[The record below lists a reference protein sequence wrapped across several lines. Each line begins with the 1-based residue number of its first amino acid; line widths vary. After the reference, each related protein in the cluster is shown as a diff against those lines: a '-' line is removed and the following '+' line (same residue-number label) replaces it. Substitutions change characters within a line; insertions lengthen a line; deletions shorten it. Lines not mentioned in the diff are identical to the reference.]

1 MHNFLE
7 LRSHKQALQSSS
19 QQLPAALARLCVYS
33 EDLMDSEVVKRLDVH
48 FFVCFNV
55 KIYIYCPRCYSWER
69 EMGCS
74 GAQIIAMI
82 FVRSS
87 SAWHDAGDVQAFYK
101 LHIRRSAKNW
111 NQSDY

>member
-1 MHNFLE
+1 
-7 LRSHKQALQSSS
+7 
-19 QQLPAALARLCVYS
+19 
-33 EDLMDSEVVKRLDVH
+33 MDSEVVKRLDVY

-55 KIYIYCPRCYSWER
+55 KFIFIAQAVIHRSELR
-69 EMGCS
+69 CS

-87 SAWHDAGDVQAFYK
+87 SAWHDAGDVRAFYK
-101 LHIRRSAKNW
+101 IHIRRSAKNW